1 MENEKS
7 SEEGRT
13 PEREREWK
21 AKQSDRKT
29 KLAKDKANKNNEKK
43 QTREKEELLHP
54 AMDDPSCKRY

>member
-1 MENEKS
+1 MKKD
-7 SEEGRT
+7 
-13 PEREREWK
+13 ERQRKREWK